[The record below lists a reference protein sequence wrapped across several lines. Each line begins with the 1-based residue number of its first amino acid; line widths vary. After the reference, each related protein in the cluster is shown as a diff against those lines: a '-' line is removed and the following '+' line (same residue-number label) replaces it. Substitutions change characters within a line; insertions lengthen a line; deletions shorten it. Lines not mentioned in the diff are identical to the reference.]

1 MKTRDTSEIMRRF
14 NDALL
19 SHQPEMLD
27 DLVADDCVM
36 ESIQPAPDGTRL
48 AVLEAYLAFWQ
59 ALAGARPK
67 NRPTDTTAAAALV
80 APPRSTIKSPS
91 GACRTTTTAGPH
103 RGPRAGPPRT
113 SCRTSAGRRMTTTS
127 ATPPTTAVAARS

>member
-1 MKTRDTSEIMRRF
+1 MVISMKTRDTSEIMRRF

-48 AVLEAYLAFWQ
+48 AVLEA
-59 ALAGARPK
+59 
-67 NRPTDTTAAAALV
+67 
-80 APPRSTIKSPS
+80 
-91 GACRTTTTAGPH
+91 
-103 RGPRAGPPRT
+103 
-113 SCRTSAGRRMTTTS
+113 
-127 ATPPTTAVAARS
+127 